1 MKGGK
6 DVVVGVAVPVIAHG
20 AALAHLLYCV
30 HANAA
35 PPVLYRSG
43 QHAHLHRV
51 DGFAHVAAAAQGN
64 GFHDAVFQLQR
75 RLLFLLQ
82 NGKSRRTAASISA
95 ASTGLNSKTVERLK
109 IAL

>member
-1 MKGGK
+1 M
-6 DVVVGVAVPVIAHG
+6 GVAVPVIAHG

-82 NGKSRRTAASISA
+82 NGKSPPNRRLDIGRIHRFELKNSGTA
-95 ASTGLNSKTVERLK
+95 
-109 IAL
+109 